1 MRKQNKDLST
11 IKKTVVWSSYRILNK
26 TVFLNRVLQWHLLR
40 VIIIQLIIY
49 ADFMLSKFLIS

>member
-11 IKKTVVWSSYRILNK
+11 IKKTVVWPSYRILNK

-49 ADFMLSKFLIS
+49 EDFMLK

>member
-49 ADFMLSKFLIS
+49 ADFMLK